1 MDYLTHA
8 QTALLKLILPVLHL
22 STGFEL
28 VPQADMQNLFN
39 LTYTQPVSLQ
49 ISLLAGSR
57 TNKQIKKSTVLPSA
71 SFYLEK
77 YGLRLTKNPEVAQPI
92 KNQMK

>member
-8 QTALLKLILPVLHL
+8 QTALLKFILPVLHL

-57 TNKQIKKSTVLPSA
+57 TNKQIKKKHSAAICFILFGKIWSKADKKSRSCSTH
-71 SFYLEK
+71 
-77 YGLRLTKNPEVAQPI
+77 
-92 KNQMK
+92 